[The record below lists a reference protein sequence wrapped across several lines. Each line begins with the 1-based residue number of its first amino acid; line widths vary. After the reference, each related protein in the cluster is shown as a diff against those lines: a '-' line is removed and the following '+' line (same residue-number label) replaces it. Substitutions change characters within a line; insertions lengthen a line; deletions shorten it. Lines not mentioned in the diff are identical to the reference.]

1 MTDEDSKHDL
11 GAARDQKVQLLRR
24 QEQERMAQLIAKQAN
39 LPYKDL
45 TTTPI
50 DGGALTIISEEESVK
65 TQSVIFAKK
74 EHLISL
80 GATDPN
86 SNEVRA
92 LIEKLEQ
99 EKWRISLFVISNTSF
114 EHALVFFKRFAYLKT
129 KITGE
134 VNISYKLFEEFRL
147 KVKDVDTL
155 KKEIGEVAPSN
166 TSQLIE
172 LVLGGAMSIDSSD
185 IHIEPQQT
193 QARIRLRIDGVLYDL
208 LNITPQIYHLVL
220 ERVKLLSGI
229 KLNVSD
235 KGQDGRF
242 SINTGN
248 EEIEIRAS
256 TLPGEHGEYIVMRV
270 LNPTKLISINDL
282 GLRPDLL
289 DLIQNE
295 LKKPNGMVLTTGP
308 TGSGKTTALAAFVQ
322 NIASS
327 QIKIITIE
335 DPIEYRI
342 SGIEQTQV
350 APEKGYDFANGL
362 TSIVRQD
369 PDVILVGEIR
379 DKETA
384 TIAIQAAL
392 TGHLV
397 FSTLHTNDAAGA
409 IPRLEELGVT
419 VDTIAPAI
427 NVTMAQRLIRRACK
441 YCAVQIAATPE
452 EITKIKKALAH
463 VPKNLLGE
471 KLDGDFKL
479 PQTKGC
485 PQCNNTGYK
494 GRIGIFELLI
504 IDEAMEDF
512 ILKKPGNHEIRE
524 WAIDHGMVP
533 MQQDGILKIL
543 EGLTTVEELERI
555 TGPLGE

>member
-1 MTDEDSKHDL
+1 MTDENLKHDL
-11 GAARDQKVQLLRR
+11 DAVRDQKVQMLRR
-24 QEQERMAQLIAKQAN
+24 QEQERMAQLVAKQAS

-50 DGGALTIISEEESVK
+50 DGGALTIISEEESAK
-65 TQSVIFAKK
+65 AQIVIFAKK
-74 EHLISL
+74 EHSISV
-80 GATDPN
+80 GITNPN
-86 SNEVRA
+86 SDAVKD
-92 LIEKLEQ
+92 LIKKLEQ
-99 EKWRISLFVISNTSF
+99 AKWHASLFVISNTSF
-114 EHALVFFKRFAYLKT
+114 EHAFVLFKRFAYLKT

-134 VNISYKLFEEFRL
+134 VNISSQLVEEFRT
-147 KVKDVDTL
+147 KIKDVDTL
-155 KKEIGEVAPSN
+155 KKQIEDVAPTN

-172 LVLGGAMSIDSSD
+172 LVLGGAMNVDSSD

-208 LNITPQIYHLVL
+208 LNISPQIYHLVL

-242 SINTGN
+242 SIHSGG

-282 GLRPDLL
+282 GLRKDLL
-289 DLIQNE
+289 DLVQHE

-322 NIASS
+322 HIASS
-327 QIKIITIE
+327 EIKIITIE

-342 SGIEQTQV
+342 EGIEQTQV
-350 APEKGYDFANGL
+350 APEEGYDFANGL
-362 TSIVRQD
+362 SSIVRQD

-409 IPRLEELGVT
+409 IPRLEELGVG

-427 NVTMAQRLIRRACK
+427 NVAMAQRLIRRVCK
-441 YCAVQIAATPE
+441 YCVVFAKATPE
-452 EITKIKKALAH
+452 EITKLKKALSR
-463 VPKNLLGE
+463 VPENLIE
-471 KLDGDFKL
+471 KEINNELSL
-479 PQTKGC
+479 PQPKGC
-485 PQCNNTGYK
+485 LRCNNAGYK
-494 GRIGIFELLI
+494 GRVGIFEILI

-524 WAIDHGMVP
+524 WAVDHGMVP
-533 MQQDGILKIL
+533 MQQDGVLKIL
-543 EGLTTVEELERI
+543 EGFTTIEELERI
-555 TGPLGE
+555 TGPIGE

>member
-1 MTDEDSKHDL
+1 M
-11 GAARDQKVQLLRR
+11 
-24 QEQERMAQLIAKQAN
+24 
-39 LPYKDL
+39 
-45 TTTPI
+45 
-50 DGGALTIISEEESVK
+50 
-65 TQSVIFAKK
+65 
-74 EHLISL
+74 
-80 GATDPN
+80 
-86 SNEVRA
+86 
-92 LIEKLEQ
+92 
-99 EKWRISLFVISNTSF
+99 
-114 EHALVFFKRFAYLKT
+114 FFKRFAYLKT

-441 YCAVQIAATPE
+441 YCAVQITATPE

>member
-39 LPYKDL
+39 LLYKDL

-86 SNEVRA
+86 SNGVRA

-270 LNPTKLISINDL
+270 LNPTKLISIDDL

-463 VPKNLLGE
+463 VPKNLLGG

-479 PQTKGC
+479 PQTTGC
-485 PQCNNTGYK
+485 TQCNNTGYK

-504 IDEAMEDF
+504 IDETMEDF

>member
-86 SNEVRA
+86 SNGVKA

-166 TSQLIE
+166 TSQLLE

-220 ERVKLLSGI
+220 ERIKLLSGI

-441 YCAVQIAATPE
+441 YCAVQITATPE

>member
-1 MTDEDSKHDL
+1 MTDEDSKKDL
-11 GAARDQKVQLLRR
+11 GAIRDQKVQMLRR
-24 QEQERMAQLIAKQAN
+24 QEQERMAQLIAKQAG

-50 DGGALTIISEEESVK
+50 DGGALTIISDEESSK
-65 TQSVIFAKK
+65 AKSVVFAKK
-74 EHLISL
+74 EHLISV
-80 GATDPN
+80 GTINPN
-86 SNEVRA
+86 SAEIKA
-92 LIEKLEQ
+92 LTAKLEQ
-99 EKWRISLFVISNTSF
+99 AKWRVSLFVISDISF
-114 EHALVFFKRFAYLKT
+114 EHAFMLFERFAYLKT

-134 VNISYKLFEEFRL
+134 VNISSALVEEFRT
-147 KVKDVDTL
+147 KIKDVETL
-155 KKEIGEVAPSN
+155 KKQIEDVAPTN

-172 LVLGGAMSIDSSD
+172 LVLGGAMNVGSSD
-185 IHIEPQQT
+185 IHIEPQKE

-208 LNITPQIYHLVL
+208 LNIPPQIYHLVL

-229 KLNVSD
+229 KLNISD

-242 SINTGN
+242 SIHSGG
-248 EEIEIRAS
+248 EEIEIRTS
-256 TLPGEHGEYIVMRV
+256 TLPGAHGEYIVMRV
-270 LNPTKLISINDL
+270 LNPTKLLSINDI
-282 GLRPDLL
+282 GLRKDLL
-289 DLIQNE
+289 DLIRHE

-322 NIASS
+322 YIASP

-342 SGIEQTQV
+342 GGIEQTQV
-350 APEKGYDFANGL
+350 APEEGYDFANGL
-362 TSIVRQD
+362 SSIVRQD
-369 PDVILVGEIR
+369 PDAILVGEIR

-409 IPRLEELGVT
+409 IPRLEELGVS

-427 NVTMAQRLIRRACK
+427 NVAMAQRLIRRVCK
-441 YCAVQIAATPE
+441 DCVVFSAASPE
-452 EITKIKKALAH
+452 EITKLKKALAR
-463 VPKNLLGE
+463 VPKNLVDK
-471 KLDGDFKL
+471 KLNNELKL
-479 PQTKGC
+479 PQAKGC
-485 PQCNNTGYK
+485 LQCNNTGYK
-494 GRIGIFELLI
+494 GRIGIFEILI
-504 IDEAMEDF
+504 IDEPLEDF

-524 WAIDHGMVP
+524 WAINHGMVP
-533 MQQDGILKIL
+533 MQQDGVLKIL

-555 TGPLGE
+555 TGTLGE

>member
-441 YCAVQIAATPE
+441 YCAVQITATPE

>member
-147 KVKDVDTL
+147 KVKDIETL

-185 IHIEPQQT
+185 IHIEPRQA

-229 KLNVSD
+229 KLNISD

-242 SINTGN
+242 SIHSGN

-327 QIKIITIE
+327 KIKIITIE

-409 IPRLEELGVT
+409 IPRLEELGVM

-427 NVTMAQRLIRRACK
+427 NVTMAQRLIRRVCK
-441 YCAVQIAATPE
+441 YCAASIKATPE
-452 EITKIKKALAH
+452 EIIKIKKALAR
-463 VPKNLLGE
+463 VPKNLIGE

-494 GRIGIFELLI
+494 GRVGVFELLI
-504 IDEAMEDF
+504 INEAMEYF

>member
-86 SNEVRA
+86 SNGVKA

-441 YCAVQIAATPE
+441 YCAVQITATPE